1 MVRSI
6 LFALLSVTA
15 APHLLAQWVP
25 GDSFGSTYHH
35 QACAFH
41 DVDTG
46 LFVYG
51 TDNPNSGEGGVIIT
65 WSGLTDS
72 GGVIWYQS
80 FMNLEDIDVR
90 MGSNGRPIYLA
101 AGHQQYAFSVALHPY
116 LAGGNPFQFDSVRT
130 GDARHY
136 RAIRM
141 RSDIVAF
148 AGGGNYVGDG
158 IIDMSVDTGY
168 TWTNIAVLPG
178 QPVSRLHFVDD
189 LLGFAATG
197 GYRRLAAF
205 GVNVP
210 DSGAI
215 YRTTDGGLNWLQVHR
230 DTITGFSDV
239 AFSSLTTGVATRN
252 DGVILRTTDG
262 GTTWVPA
269 VVNLPA
275 ASVMTSVTFRPDG
288 TGFASAYRADGVSG
302 YILISTD
309 DGQTWDE
316 NFNTSGFNHS
326 RRIYDVYFYDDAHGY
341 ASTHIRPL
349 RTSGLVTDVPEI
361 VEQTLVL
368 YPNPAIDLVQLAWE
382 LPGAATGGG
391 RLSVVSAHGQLVSD
405 LPIAPSTTSYTL
417 DVSNYPPGLYHLHL
431 VVDGQLVSAA
441 KVVIE

>member
-1 MVRSI
+1 M
-6 LFALLSVTA
+6 
-15 APHLLAQWVP
+15 
-25 GDSFGSTYHH
+25 
-35 QACAFH
+35 
-41 DVDTG
+41 
-46 LFVYG
+46 
-51 TDNPNSGEGGVIIT
+51 
-65 WSGLTDS
+65 
-72 GGVIWYQS
+72 
-80 FMNLEDIDVR
+80 
-90 MGSNGRPIYLA
+90 
-101 AGHQQYAFSVALHPY
+101 
-116 LAGGNPFQFDSVRT
+116 
-130 GDARHY
+130 
-136 RAIRM
+136 
-141 RSDIVAF
+141 
-148 AGGGNYVGDG
+148 
-158 IIDMSVDTGY
+158 
-168 TWTNIAVLPG
+168 
-178 QPVSRLHFVDD
+178 DD
-189 LLGFAATG
+189 LPWGFAAT
-197 GYRRLAAF
+197 RRHSALAAF

-405 LPIAPSTTSYTL
+405 LPCTGYHGAIRWCL
-417 DVSNYPPGLYHLHL
+417 ELPPGLSH
-431 VVDGQLVSAA
+431 QRRSNW
-441 KVVIE
+441 